1 MFQGRKYWFSKTLEQ
16 RLNMK
21 ANHFIKTSERYFRD
35 ILVKNAEYI
44 IVLLLNNCAGTTILS
59 SLNLL
64 LMKLWRNLE
73 KAKSARA

>member
-16 RLNMK
+16 RLN
-21 ANHFIKTSERYFRD
+21 IKTSEKYFRD

>member
-1 MFQGRKYWFSKTLEQ
+1 MFQGRKYCFFKILEQ
-16 RLNMK
+16 RLN
-21 ANHFIKTSERYFRD
+21 IKTSERYFRD

>member
-1 MFQGRKYWFSKTLEQ
+1 MFQGRKYWFSKILEQ
-16 RLNMK
+16 RLN
-21 ANHFIKTSERYFRD
+21 IKTSEMYFRD
-35 ILVKNAEYI
+35 IPVKNAEYI

>member
-16 RLNMK
+16 RLN
-21 ANHFIKTSERYFRD
+21 IKTSERYFRD
-35 ILVKNAEYI
+35 FLVKNAEYI
-44 IVLLLNNCAGTTILS
+44 IVLLINNCAGTTILS